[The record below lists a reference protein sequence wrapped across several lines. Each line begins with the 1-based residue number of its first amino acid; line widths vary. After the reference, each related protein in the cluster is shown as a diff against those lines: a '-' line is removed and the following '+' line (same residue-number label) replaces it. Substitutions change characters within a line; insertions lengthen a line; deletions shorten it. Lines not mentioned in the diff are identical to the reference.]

1 MPTITCLEVGCKTP
15 IKYTSEDTEVPLYC
29 ETHRTLEG
37 RHSQV
42 KILKKPAGPEPKPKM
57 VIMRCPIC
65 KTRKKITESEMWGM
79 AVPECCGARM
89 LYHRDAKEGE
99 CKR

>member
-1 MPTITCLEVGCKTP
+1 MPTITCMEPTCTNQ
-15 IKYTSEDTEVPLYC
+15 IKYTNEDTEVPLYC
-29 ETHRTLEG
+29 EKHRTEEG

-42 KILKKPAGPEPKPKM
+42 KILKKPTEPEPKPKM

-65 KTRKKITESEMWGM
+65 KKRKKITESDMWGM
-79 AVPECCGARM
+79 AVPDCCGVRM

-99 CKR
+99 